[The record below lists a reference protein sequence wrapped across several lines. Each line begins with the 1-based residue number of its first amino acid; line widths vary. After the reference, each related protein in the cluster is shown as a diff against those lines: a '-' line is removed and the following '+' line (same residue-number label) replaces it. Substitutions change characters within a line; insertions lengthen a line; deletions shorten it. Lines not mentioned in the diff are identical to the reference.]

1 MKQVIVVE
9 KPPVYE
15 QCIRAFG
22 RENIEGKAI
31 IWAWGDRIYNPTDID
46 ISRELLAHEAVH
58 GERQGP
64 NEGSIRTWWLQYLED
79 AAFRYEEERLAH
91 RAEWHTIRKYSAGK
105 NLTPYFEGIAAKL
118 ASPLYGKLISVDG
131 AKLALTARE

>member
-1 MKQVIVVE
+1 MKQTVVVA

-22 RENIEGKAI
+22 RENIEGRAI
-31 IWAWGDRIYNPTDID
+31 LWAWGDRIYNPMDVDIP
-46 ISRELLAHEAVH
+46 RELLAHEAVH
-58 GERQGP
+58 GVRQGN
-64 NEGSIRTWWLQYLED
+64 NEGSIRHWWLQYLED

-91 RAEWHTIRKYSAGK
+91 RAEWQSIRKWNPGK
-105 NLTPYFEGIAAKL
+105 NLAPAFEGVAGKL

-131 AKLALTARE
+131 AKFALAAK